1 MPSKQKQILY
11 NPVLQENFSPQD
23 RAAQA
28 WMVILG
34 YILLTIVCYFTGA
47 ATMLR
52 LVFPAT
58 SLLVGLFLYF
68 RHPILY
74 IGFTWW
80 IWFLTPL
87 VARLVDYRVGWDPT
101 RQILIAPYL
110 VVFVTIGTFIKY
122 LPSSVRQGGL
132 PFLLAFIGVFYGFLV
147 GLIYNAPVPVARG
160 LLDWLSPIIFA
171 FHLFMNWRDY
181 PTYREQMQRVF
192 LWCVL
197 ITGAYGIY
205 QFVVAPEWDRY
216 WLIESKMFTSSGDP
230 EPFGMRVWS
239 TLHSVGPFGSVM
251 QTGLLLLFTRT
262 GFLIFPASAVGYLS
276 FLLAQARTNWGGWL
290 LGVIIILGSVKARIQ
305 MRLITIIVVMAIC
318 VVPLTT
324 IEPISEVVATRLET
338 FSNLENDT
346 SFKDRS
352 GSYDRNLSIA
362 LSNVLGNGLGNIW
375 KVNEKTGQIE
385 VFVIDSGV
393 LDMFFT
399 LGWAGAIF
407 YLGGLIL
414 TLINVSKYKEGRFDS
429 FVSAAR
435 AIGISGC
442 FQLVIG
448 SGMLSVAGMILW
460 GFLAMAMAAHKYYQE
475 QSNLQYPIIKYPG
488 SIPQIGNSN

>member
-1 MPSKQKQILY
+1 MTSKQLLF
-11 NPVLQENFSPQD
+11 NSFLQEDFSPQE

-28 WMVILG
+28 WIVILG
-34 YILLTIVCYFTGA
+34 FVLLTISCYFTGA
-47 ATMLR
+47 AGMLR
-52 LVFPAT
+52 LVYPVTA
-58 SLLVGLFLYF
+58 LAVGVFLYL

-87 VARLVDYRVGWDPT
+87 IARLVDYRIGWDAT

-110 VVFVTIGTFIKY
+110 VVFVTIATFWRY
-122 LPSSVRQGGL
+122 LPNALRMGGL
-132 PFLLAFIGVFYGFLV
+132 PFILAFIGVFYGFLV
-147 GLIYNAPVPVARG
+147 GLIYNAPIPVARG

-171 FHLFMNWRDY
+171 FHLFVNWRDY
-181 PTYREQMQRVF
+181 PSYRQHIQNTF

-197 ITGAYGIY
+197 ITGAYGVY
-205 QFVVAPEWDRY
+205 QFVVAPEWDKY
-216 WLIESKMFTSSGDP
+216 WLIESKMFSSSGDP
-230 EPFGMRVWS
+230 VPFGMRVWS

-251 QTGLLLLFTRT
+251 QAGLLLLFTSS
-262 GFLIFPASAVGYLS
+262 GNLIFPASAVGYLS

-290 LGVIIILGSVKARIQ
+290 LGVIIIMGSVKARIQ
-305 MRLITIIVVMAIC
+305 MRLITIILVMAVC

-324 IEPISEVVATRLET
+324 IEPISEVVTDRLES
-338 FSNLENDT
+338 FSNLQEDN

-352 GSYDRNLSIA
+352 GSYDRNLGIA

-385 VFVIDSGV
+385 VFVIDSGI

-399 LGWAGAIF
+399 LGWFGAIF
-407 YLGGLIL
+407 YIGGLMLMIV
-414 TLINVSKYKEGRFDS
+414 NVSKYREARFDS
-429 FVSAAR
+429 FVSASR
-435 AIGISGC
+435 AIGISSC
-442 FQLVIG
+442 AQLIIG

-460 GFLAMAMAAHKYYQE
+460 GFLAMAMAAHKYYE
-475 QSNLQYPIIKYPG
+475 HHGIK
-488 SIPQIGNSN
+488 

>member
-1 MPSKQKQILY
+1 MISKQILF
-11 NPVLQENFSPQD
+11 NSVLQENFSPQD

-28 WMVILG
+28 WIVILG
-34 YILLTIVCYFTGA
+34 FILLTVVCYFAGA
-47 ATMLR
+47 AAMLR
-52 LVFPAT
+52 LIFPAT
-58 SLLVGLFLYF
+58 ALLVGLFLYL

-87 VARLVDYRVGWDPT
+87 LSRLIDYRVGWDAT

-110 VVFVTIGTFIKY
+110 VVFVTIGTFLRY
-122 LPSSVRQGGL
+122 LPNTIRQGGL

-171 FHLFMNWRDY
+171 FHLFTNWRDY
-181 PTYREQMQRVF
+181 PSYRQHIQRTF

-197 ITGAYGIY
+197 LLGAYGVY

-216 WLIESKMFTSSGDP
+216 WLIESKMFNSSGDP

-251 QTGLLLLFTRT
+251 QAGLLLLFTRT
-262 GFLIFPASAVGYLS
+262 GFLIFPASVVGYLS

-305 MRLITIIVVMAIC
+305 MRLITIILVMAIC
-318 VVPLTT
+318 VIPLTT
-324 IEPISEVVATRLET
+324 IEPISDVVASRIET
-338 FSNLENDT
+338 FSNLEKDG

-352 GSYDRNLSIA
+352 ESYDRNLSVA
-362 LSNVLGNGLGNIW
+362 LSNGLGNGLGNIW

-399 LGWAGAIF
+399 LGWFGAIP

-414 TLINVSKYKEGRFDS
+414 MIVNVSRYSEGRFDS

-435 AIGISGC
+435 AIGISSC
-442 FQLVIG
+442 SQLIIG
-448 SGMLSVAGMILW
+448 SGMLSVAGMVMW
-460 GFLAMAMAAHKYYQE
+460 GFLAMAMAAHKYYQH
-475 QSNLQYPIIKYPG
+475 QGTK
-488 SIPQIGNSN
+488 